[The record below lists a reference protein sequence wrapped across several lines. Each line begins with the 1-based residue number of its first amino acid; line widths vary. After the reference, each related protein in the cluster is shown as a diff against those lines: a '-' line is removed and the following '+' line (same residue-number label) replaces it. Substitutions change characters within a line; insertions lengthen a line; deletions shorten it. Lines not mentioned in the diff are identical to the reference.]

1 MPPGVELV
9 AHDERWRLVQSRLYL
24 LLDNGL
30 EGLILVM
37 LILFLFLNGRVAF
50 WVAAGIP
57 AVFFGTLFVMKLS
70 GGSINMISMFALIM
84 ATGIIVDDAIVVG
97 ENAMH
102 EFEKGKKPLDAAVDG
117 ALSMAAP
124 GHRLH
129 AHHGRLVSA
138 AVCGGRN
145 HRQHHLRHSLCDC
158 MHSFCGGV

>member
-1 MPPGVELV
+1 M
-9 AHDERWRLVQSRLYL
+9 
-24 LLDNGL
+24 
-30 EGLILVM
+30 
-37 LILFLFLNGRVAF
+37 
-50 WVAAGIP
+50 AAGIP

-124 GHRLH
+124 VIASTLTTVASFLPLFVVGGIIGSIIYDIPFVIVCILF
-129 AHHGRLVSA
+129 A
-138 AVCGGRN
+138 AV
-145 HRQHHLRHSLCDC
+145 
-158 MHSFCGGV
+158 F